1 MSQTTDK
8 LHALL
13 ATIISAEDYAKAV
26 EIAKAEE
33 DQFGTHTDLQHVTR
47 DVMDAINELARTIDR
62 LDGDIDGIVCS
73 VRQRP
78 TMPDHLGF
86 PSIRP

>member
-1 MSQTTDK
+1 MSTTKDK
-8 LHALL
+8 LHVLL
-13 ATIISAEDYAKAV
+13 AEIISAQDYAKAI

-33 DQFGTHTDLQHVTR
+33 DQFGTLTDLQYATR
-47 DVMDAINELARTIDR
+47 NVDDAINELALAIDR

-78 TMPDHLGF
+78 MMPDHLNF

>member
-1 MSQTTDK
+1 MSTTKDK
-8 LHALL
+8 LHVLL
-13 ATIISAEDYAKAV
+13 AEIISAQDYAKAI

-33 DQFGTHTDLQHVTR
+33 DQFGTHTDLQYATR
-47 DVMDAINELARTIDR
+47 NVDDAINELALAIDR

-78 TMPDHLGF
+78 TMPDHFNF